1 MDFFKSILAEP
12 DPDPASP
19 PPEQEPE
26 SESEPAGS
34 ASSAPAAPAPAS
46 TGGGG
51 GWGFGGLLK
60 TLTSQ
65 SETVLEAYRRDL
77 AEFGTGLRR
86 ETEVL
91 RDAAARAA
99 RDLPSS
105 AHALDGLADIVAQGK
120 DALSQVAAAA
130 AAPVSAHSDGGESEQ
145 SSASGAHVRYSRFE
159 AQLRALQADPATFT
173 ADPEDAV
180 DFADWSK
187 GFSLDERKDEI
198 EALCY
203 DSDALEAM
211 ADRLVPGTVESD
223 VFWARYFYRV
233 HKLKQQEDARAK
245 LVQRVIA
252 QEEDEDLSWEVDDED
267 EEEEEPKEDA
277 KEPVATQ
284 EPIKEEAKHE
294 VEAKE
299 NERVVEERKVKAM
312 EEPAALE
319 EEQKNADE
327 PQPVVLDSS
336 LAVVDEKD
344 DQKNADE
351 PQPVVFGSSLVIVDE
366 EENEGHSK
374 SNVAESGDKKEAAKH
389 ETSDSS
395 KDSDYS
401 IVSRQRTME
410 EEDLEWDEI
419 EDLGEHEEKKGCTH
433 DSSPALKEELR
444 KRLSVAE
451 DDEDLSW
458 DIEDDDDKMTEAPF
472 LPRERLFKQQH
483 HFQNLTKHTYLKGR
497 YDVVTSVA
505 IPLALAATSM
515 FMIGRGVYNM
525 SHGIGKKE

>member
-12 DPDPASP
+12 DPDPPSP
-19 PPEQEPE
+19 PPEREPE
-26 SESEPAGS
+26 SAPAGS
-34 ASSAPAAPAPAS
+34 APSAPAASAPA
-46 TGGGG
+46 GGGG

-65 SETVLEAYRRDL
+65 SETVLETYRRDL

-91 RDAAARAA
+91 REAAARAA

-130 AAPVSAHSDGGESEQ
+130 AAPVSAHSDGVESEQ
-145 SSASGAHVRYSRFE
+145 SSAAGAQVRYSRFE

-173 ADPEDAV
+173 ADPEDAE
-180 DFADWSK
+180 DFAAWSK

-211 ADRLVPGTVESD
+211 VDRLVPDTVESE

-252 QEEDEDLSWEVDDED
+252 EEEDEDLSWEVDDED
-267 EEEEEPKEDA
+267 EEEQQKEDA
-277 KEPVATQ
+277 KEPVARQQ
-284 EPIKEEAKHE
+284 EATKEEVKHE

-299 NERVVEERKVKAM
+299 IERVL

-319 EEQKNADE
+319 GQQKNADE
-327 PQPVVLDSS
+327 PQPVVLGSS
-336 LAVVDEKD
+336 LVVVDEKEVP
-344 DQKNADE
+344 KNTDE
-351 PQPVVFGSSLVIVDE
+351 PQPTT
-366 EENEGHSK
+366 
-374 SNVAESGDKKEAAKH
+374 SG
-389 ETSDSS
+389 
-395 KDSDYS
+395 Y
-401 IVSRQRTME
+401 
-410 EEDLEWDEI
+410 W
-419 EDLGEHEEKKGCTH
+419 
-433 DSSPALKEELR
+433 
-444 KRLSVAE
+444 
-451 DDEDLSW
+451 
-458 DIEDDDDKMTEAPF
+458 
-472 LPRERLFKQQH
+472 
-483 HFQNLTKHTYLKGR
+483 
-497 YDVVTSVA
+497 
-505 IPLALAATSM
+505 
-515 FMIGRGVYNM
+515 
-525 SHGIGKKE
+525 

>member
-26 SESEPAGS
+26 PEPAGS
-34 ASSAPAAPAPAS
+34 ASSS
-46 TGGGG
+46 SGGGG

-91 RDAAARAA
+91 REAAARAA

-105 AHALDGLADIVAQGK
+105 AHALDGLADIVTQGK
-120 DALSQVAAAA
+120 DALSQAAAA
-130 AAPVSAHSDGGESEQ
+130 SAGPQASDGGGGDSDL

-173 ADPEDAV
+173 SDPEDAE
-180 DFADWSK
+180 DYAAWSE
-187 GFSLDERKDEI
+187 GFSLDEREEEI

-211 ADRLVPGTVESD
+211 ADRLVPDAVPRE

-252 QEEDEDLSWEVDDED
+252 QEEDADLSWEVDDE
-267 EEEEEPKEDA
+267 EEEEEEQHKDSTEELA
-277 KEPVATQ
+277 ERRQ
-284 EPIKEEAKHE
+284 ETIKEEVRQDVAD
-294 VEAKE
+294 KE
-299 NERVVEERKVKAM
+299 NGERVVEESRVEAV
-312 EEPAALE
+312 EEVPDLEKEEKNAAEPQPVVLGSSLVVVDKE
-319 EEQKNADE
+319 EERQNADE
-327 PQPVVLDSS
+327 PQPAVL
-336 LAVVDEKD
+336 
-344 DQKNADE
+344 
-351 PQPVVFGSSLVIVDE
+351 GSSLVVVGE
-366 EENEGHSK
+366 GENAEPSK
-374 SNVAESGDKKEAAKH
+374 SNVEELGDKKEGAKH

-395 KDSDYS
+395 KDSNYS
-401 IVSRQRTME
+401 IVSRQRTAE

-419 EDLGEHEEKKGCTH
+419 EDLGEHEEKKGGTH
-433 DSSPALKEELR
+433 TSSSALKEELR

-458 DIEDDDDKMTEAPF
+458 DIEDDDDNA
-472 LPRERLFKQQH
+472 
-483 HFQNLTKHTYLKGR
+483 
-497 YDVVTSVA
+497 
-505 IPLALAATSM
+505 
-515 FMIGRGVYNM
+515 
-525 SHGIGKKE
+525 

>member
-19 PPEQEPE
+19 PPEAEPE
-26 SESEPAGS
+26 TGPAGS
-34 ASSAPAAPAPAS
+34 APSPPAAPAA
-46 TGGGG
+46 GGGG

-91 RDAAARAA
+91 REAAARAA

-130 AAPVSAHSDGGESEQ
+130 AAPTSASTHSDGGDSEP
-145 SSASGAHVRYSRFE
+145 SSAPGQLRYNRFE
-159 AQLRALQADPATFT
+159 AQLRTLQADPATFT
-173 ADPEDAV
+173 ADPEDAE
-180 DFADWSK
+180 DFAAWSK
-187 GFSLDERKDEI
+187 GFSLDERKGEI

-203 DSDALEAM
+203 ESDALEAM
-211 ADRLVPGTVESD
+211 ADRLVPDTVESE

-233 HKLKQQEDARAK
+233 HKLKQQEDARAM
-245 LVQRVIA
+245 LVKRVIA

-267 EEEEEPKEDA
+267 EEEQQKEDA
-277 KEPVATQ
+277 KELPARQ
-284 EPIKEEAKHE
+284 EPIKEEIKHE
-294 VEAKE
+294 VVEKE
-299 NERVVEERKVKAM
+299 NERMVEEHKVEAV
-312 EEPAALE
+312 EGASALE
-319 EEQKNADE
+319 KEQKNADG
-327 PQPVVLDSS
+327 PQPVVFGSS
-336 LAVVDEKD
+336 MVVVDEEEKD
-344 DQKNADE
+344 DLEKQQKNADA
-351 PQPVVFGSSLVIVDE
+351 PQPVVFGSSLVVVDE
-366 EENEGHSK
+366 EEKEEPSK
-374 SNVAESGDKKEAAKH
+374 SNVEESGDKKEGAKH

-401 IVSRQRTME
+401 IVSRQRTTTE
-410 EEDLEWDEI
+410 DEDLEWDEI
-419 EDLGEHEEKKGCTH
+419 EDLGEHEEKDSTH
-433 DSSPALKEELR
+433 GSSPALKEDLR

-458 DIEDDDDKMTEAPF
+458 DIEDDDDKA
-472 LPRERLFKQQH
+472 
-483 HFQNLTKHTYLKGR
+483 
-497 YDVVTSVA
+497 
-505 IPLALAATSM
+505 
-515 FMIGRGVYNM
+515 
-525 SHGIGKKE
+525 

>member
-12 DPDPASP
+12 DPDPSSP
-19 PPEQEPE
+19 PPEQQEAE
-26 SESEPAGS
+26 SAPAGS
-34 ASSAPAAPAPAS
+34 ASSTPAASAPAGG
-46 TGGGG
+46 GGGG

-91 RDAAARAA
+91 REAAARAA

-120 DALSQVAAAA
+120 DAISQVAAAA
-130 AAPVSAHSDGGESEQ
+130 AATPVSDGGESEQ
-145 SSASGAHVRYSRFE
+145 SSASGAPVRYSRFE
-159 AQLRALQADPATFT
+159 AQLRALQADPSTFT
-173 ADPEDAV
+173 ADPEDAE
-180 DFADWSK
+180 DFAAWSK
-187 GFSLDERKDEI
+187 GFSLDERNDEI

-211 ADRLVPGTVESD
+211 VDRLVPGTVESE

-267 EEEEEPKEDA
+267 EEEQQKEDA
-277 KEPVATQ
+277 KELVPRQ
-284 EPIKEEAKHE
+284 EPTKEEVKHE
-294 VEAKE
+294 MEAKG
-299 NERVVEERKVKAM
+299 NESMVEERKIEAV

-319 EEQKNADE
+319 EEQKNAGE
-327 PQPVVLDSS
+327 PQPVVLGSS
-336 LAVVDEKD
+336 LVVVDED
-344 DQKNADE
+344 EEHKNDDE
-351 PQPVVFGSSLVIVDE
+351 PQPVVFGSSLVVVDE
-366 EENEGHSK
+366 GEKEGHSK
-374 SNVAESGDKKEAAKH
+374 SNVEESGDNKEAVKH
-389 ETSDSS
+389 EASDSS

-419 EDLGEHEEKKGCTH
+419 EDLGEHEEKKGSTH
-433 DSSPALKEELR
+433 ESSPALKEELR

-458 DIEDDDDKMTEAPF
+458 DIEDDDDK
-472 LPRERLFKQQH
+472 
-483 HFQNLTKHTYLKGR
+483 
-497 YDVVTSVA
+497 S
-505 IPLALAATSM
+505 
-515 FMIGRGVYNM
+515 
-525 SHGIGKKE
+525 

>member
-19 PPEQEPE
+19 PPEQEPD
-26 SESEPAGS
+26 S
-34 ASSAPAAPAPAS
+34 ASSTPAAPAPAPAG
-46 TGGGG
+46 GGGG

-86 ETEVL
+86 ETEVI
-91 RDAAARAA
+91 REAAARAA

-130 AAPVSAHSDGGESEQ
+130 AAPVSDGGESEL
-145 SSASGAHVRYSRFE
+145 SSASGAPVRYSRFE
-159 AQLRALQADPATFT
+159 AQLRALQADPTTFT
-173 ADPEDAV
+173 ADPEDAE
-180 DFADWSK
+180 DFAAWSK
-187 GFSLDERKDEI
+187 GFSLDERNDEI

-203 DSDALEAM
+203 DNDALEAM
-211 ADRLVPGTVESD
+211 VDRLVPGTVESE

-267 EEEEEPKEDA
+267 EEEEEDQQKEDA
-277 KEPVATQ
+277 KELVARK
-284 EPIKEEAKHE
+284 EPIKEEVKCE

-299 NERVVEERKVKAM
+299 NESVVEERKISAV

-319 EEQKNADE
+319 EEQKNAGE
-327 PQPVVLDSS
+327 PQPVVLGSS
-336 LAVVDEKD
+336 LVVVDGDEE
-344 DQKNADE
+344 QKNADE
-351 PQPVVFGSSLVIVDE
+351 RQPVVFGSSLVVVDE
-366 EENEGHSK
+366 EEKGGHSK
-374 SNVAESGDKKEAAKH
+374 SNVEESGDKKEAVKH
-389 ETSDSS
+389 EASDSS

-419 EDLGEHEEKKGCTH
+419 EDLGDHEEKRGSTLE
-433 DSSPALKEELR
+433 SSPALKEELR

-458 DIEDDDDKMTEAPF
+458 DIEDDDDK
-472 LPRERLFKQQH
+472 
-483 HFQNLTKHTYLKGR
+483 
-497 YDVVTSVA
+497 S
-505 IPLALAATSM
+505 
-515 FMIGRGVYNM
+515 
-525 SHGIGKKE
+525 

>member
-19 PPEQEPE
+19 PPEPEPE
-26 SESEPAGS
+26 PEPAGS
-34 ASSAPAAPAPAS
+34 AASSS
-46 TGGGG
+46 GGGGG

-91 RDAAARAA
+91 REAAARAA

-120 DALSQVAAAA
+120 EALSQAAAA
-130 AAPVSAHSDGGESEQ
+130 ASAGPQASDGGDSDP

-159 AQLRALQADPATFT
+159 AQLRALQADPATFMS
-173 ADPEDAV
+173 DPEDAE
-180 DFADWSK
+180 DFAAWSE
-187 GFSLDERKDEI
+187 GFSLDEREEEI

-211 ADRLVPGTVESD
+211 ADRLVPDAVPRQ

-252 QEEDEDLSWEVDDED
+252 QEEDEDLSWEVDDE
-267 EEEEEPKEDA
+267 EEEEEEQHKDSTEELA
-277 KEPVATQ
+277 ERRQ
-284 EPIKEEAKHE
+284 ETIKEEVRLDVAE
-294 VEAKE
+294 KE
-299 NERVVEERKVKAM
+299 NGERVVTEESRVEAVEEAPGVEKEQKKNAVEPQPVVLGSSLVVVDKEEER
-312 EEPAALE
+312 E
-319 EEQKNADE
+319 NADE
-327 PQPVVLDSS
+327 PQPAVLR
-336 LAVVDEKD
+336 
-344 DQKNADE
+344 
-351 PQPVVFGSSLVIVDE
+351 SSLVVVGE
-366 EENEGHSK
+366 GENTEPSK
-374 SNVAESGDKKEAAKH
+374 SNAEESGDKKEGAKH

-401 IVSRQRTME
+401 IVSRQRTAE

-419 EDLGEHEEKKGCTH
+419 EDLGEHEEKKGGTH
-433 DSSPALKEELR
+433 TSSPALKEELR

-458 DIEDDDDKMTEAPF
+458 DIEDDDDNA
-472 LPRERLFKQQH
+472 
-483 HFQNLTKHTYLKGR
+483 
-497 YDVVTSVA
+497 
-505 IPLALAATSM
+505 
-515 FMIGRGVYNM
+515 
-525 SHGIGKKE
+525 

>member
-1 MDFFKSILAEP
+1 LRRQSRLTNPSVHAKRKPKESEARANSPPRPAVRPVPLPSPVPAAKPTTNVSDPIQAAMDFFKSILAEP

-26 SESEPAGS
+26 PEPEPAGS
-34 ASSAPAAPAPAS
+34 ASSS
-46 TGGGG
+46 SGG

-91 RDAAARAA
+91 REAAARAA

-120 DALSQVAAAA
+120 EALSQAAAA
-130 AAPVSAHSDGGESEQ
+130 AGGGPQASDGGDSDP
-145 SSASGAHVRYSRFE
+145 SSASGTHVRYSRFE

-173 ADPEDAV
+173 SDPEDAE
-180 DFADWSK
+180 DFAAWSK
-187 GFSLDERKDEI
+187 GFILDEREEEI

-211 ADRLVPGTVESD
+211 ADRLVPDAVPRE
-223 VFWARYFYRV
+223 VFWPRYFYRV

-252 QEEDEDLSWEVDDED
+252 QEEDEDLSWEVDDD
-267 EEEEEPKEDA
+267 EEEEEEQQKDSTEELA
-277 KEPVATQ
+277 EQRQ
-284 EPIKEEAKHE
+284 EPIKEEVRQDMAE
-294 VEAKE
+294 KE
-299 NERVVEERKVKAM
+299 NVERIVEESGVETVEEAPGLVK
-312 EEPAALE
+312 EE
-319 EEQKNADE
+319 KNAAE
-327 PQPVVLDSS
+327 PQPIVL
-336 LAVVDEKD
+336 
-344 DQKNADE
+344 
-351 PQPVVFGSSLVIVDE
+351 GSSLVVVDKE
-366 EENEGHSK
+366 EEREKAVLGSSFGVVGEGENAEPSK
-374 SNVAESGDKKEAAKH
+374 SNVEESGAKKEGAKH

-401 IVSRQRTME
+401 IVSRQRTAE

-419 EDLGEHEEKKGCTH
+419 EDLGEHEEKKGGIQT
-433 DSSPALKEELR
+433 SSPALKEELR
-444 KRLSVAE
+444 KRLSIAE

-458 DIEDDDDKMTEAPF
+458 DIEDDDDNA
-472 LPRERLFKQQH
+472 
-483 HFQNLTKHTYLKGR
+483 
-497 YDVVTSVA
+497 
-505 IPLALAATSM
+505 
-515 FMIGRGVYNM
+515 
-525 SHGIGKKE
+525 

>member
-19 PPEQEPE
+19 PPEQDP
-26 SESEPAGS
+26 EPAHAGS
-34 ASSAPAAPAPAS
+34 TSSAAPS
-46 TGGGG
+46 GGGG

-65 SETVLEAYRRDL
+65 SETVLETYRRDL
-77 AEFGTGLRR
+77 AEFSTGLRR

-91 RDAAARAA
+91 REAAARAA

-120 DALSQVAAAA
+120 DALSQVASAAAA
-130 AAPVSAHSDGGESEQ
+130 AAPVSGHSDGGESEQ

-173 ADPEDAV
+173 ADPEDAE
-180 DFADWSK
+180 DFAAWSK

-211 ADRLVPGTVESD
+211 VGRLVPGTVESEL
-223 VFWARYFYRV
+223 FWARYFYRV

-252 QEEDEDLSWEVDDED
+252 QEEDEDLSWEVDDDEDED
-267 EEEEEPKEDA
+267 EEEELQKEDVSELVA
-277 KEPVATQ
+277 RQEPV
-284 EPIKEEAKHE
+284 KEEVKHE
-294 VEAKE
+294 MEADE
-299 NERVVEERKVKAM
+299 NERVVEERKVEAV

-319 EEQKNADE
+319 EEQKDADE
-327 PQPVVLDSS
+327 PEPVVFGSS
-336 LAVVDEKD
+336 LVLVDEKEE
-344 DQKNADE
+344 QNNADE
-351 PQPVVFGSSLVIVDE
+351 PQPVVFGSSLVVVDE
-366 EENEGHSK
+366 EEKEGHSK
-374 SNVAESGDKKEAAKH
+374 SNLEESVGKKEAAKH
-389 ETSDSS
+389 DNSDSS

-419 EDLGEHEEKKGCTH
+419 EDLGDHEEKKGTTH
-433 DSSPALKEELR
+433 DTSPALKEELR

-458 DIEDDDDKMTEAPF
+458 DIEDDDDK
-472 LPRERLFKQQH
+472 
-483 HFQNLTKHTYLKGR
+483 
-497 YDVVTSVA
+497 S
-505 IPLALAATSM
+505 
-515 FMIGRGVYNM
+515 
-525 SHGIGKKE
+525 

>member
-19 PPEQEPE
+19 PPEVELEPE
-26 SESEPAGS
+26 SRPAGS
-34 ASSAPAAPAPAS
+34 ASSPPAAPTP
-46 TGGGG
+46 TGGGGG
-51 GWGFGGLLK
+51 GWGFGGLLR

-91 RDAAARAA
+91 REAAARAA

-120 DALSQVAAAA
+120 DALSQAAAA
-130 AAPVSAHSDGGESEQ
+130 AAAAHSDGGDSEPA
-145 SSASGAHVRYSRFE
+145 SASGAHVRYSRFE

-173 ADPEDAV
+173 SDPEDGE
-180 DFADWSK
+180 DFVAWRE
-187 GFSLDERKDEI
+187 GFSLEEREEEI

-211 ADRLVPGTVESD
+211 ADKLVPDAVERE
-223 VFWARYFYRV
+223 VFWARYFYRA

-245 LVQRVIA
+245 LVQRAIA
-252 QEEDEDLSWEVDDED
+252 QEEEEDLSWEVDDD
-267 EEEEEPKEDA
+267 DDTVVEENKP
-277 KEPVATQ
+277 
-284 EPIKEEAKHE
+284 EASE
-294 VEAKE
+294 KE
-299 NERVVEERKVKAM
+299 NERLVQESRSEAA
-312 EEPAALE
+312 EQGPALE
-319 EEQKNADE
+319 KEDSDADE
-327 PQPVVLDSS
+327 PQPVVLASS
-336 LAVVDEKD
+336 LVVVDEKGE
-344 DQKNADE
+344 QENADE
-351 PQPVVFGSSLVIVDE
+351 PQPVVFGSSLVVVSEDE
-366 EENEGHSK
+366 KEELSK
-374 SNVAESGDKKEAAKH
+374 PNVVEESSDKKEGAKH

-401 IVSRQRTME
+401 IVSRQRTTE

-419 EDLGEHEEKKGCTH
+419 EDLGEHEEKKDGGTH
-433 DSSPALKEELR
+433 GSSPALKELR

-458 DIEDDDDKMTEAPF
+458 DIEDDDDKA
-472 LPRERLFKQQH
+472 
-483 HFQNLTKHTYLKGR
+483 
-497 YDVVTSVA
+497 
-505 IPLALAATSM
+505 
-515 FMIGRGVYNM
+515 
-525 SHGIGKKE
+525 

>member
-12 DPDPASP
+12 DPDPSSP
-19 PPEQEPE
+19 PPEQEEPE
-26 SESEPAGS
+26 SAPAGS
-34 ASSAPAAPAPAS
+34 ASSTPAASAPAGGGG
-46 TGGGG
+46 GGGG

-91 RDAAARAA
+91 REAAARAA

-130 AAPVSAHSDGGESEQ
+130 AATPGSDGGESEQ
-145 SSASGAHVRYSRFE
+145 SSASGAPVRYSRFE

-173 ADPEDAV
+173 ADPEDAE
-180 DFADWSK
+180 DFAAWSK
-187 GFSLDERKDEI
+187 GFSLDERNDEI

-203 DSDALEAM
+203 DNDALEAM
-211 ADRLVPGTVESD
+211 VDRLVPGAVESD

-267 EEEEEPKEDA
+267 EEEEQQKEDA
-277 KEPVATQ
+277 KELVPRQ
-284 EPIKEEAKHE
+284 EPTKEEVKHE
-294 VEAKE
+294 IEAKE
-299 NERVVEERKVKAM
+299 NESMVEERKI
-312 EEPAALE
+312 EPTKE

-327 PQPVVLDSS
+327 PQPVVLGSS
-336 LAVVDEKD
+336 LVVVDED
-344 DQKNADE
+344 EEQKNDDE
-351 PQPVVFGSSLVIVDE
+351 PQPVVFGSSLVVVDE
-366 EENEGHSK
+366 EEKEEHSK
-374 SNVAESGDKKEAAKH
+374 SNVEESGDKKEAVKH
-389 ETSDSS
+389 EASDSS

-419 EDLGEHEEKKGCTH
+419 EDLGEHEEKKGSTH
-433 DSSPALKEELR
+433 ESSPALKEELR

-458 DIEDDDDKMTEAPF
+458 DIEDDDDK
-472 LPRERLFKQQH
+472 
-483 HFQNLTKHTYLKGR
+483 
-497 YDVVTSVA
+497 S
-505 IPLALAATSM
+505 
-515 FMIGRGVYNM
+515 
-525 SHGIGKKE
+525 

>member
-12 DPDPASP
+12 DPDPTSP
-19 PPEQEPE
+19 PPEQDPE
-26 SESEPAGS
+26 SAPAGS
-34 ASSAPAAPAPAS
+34 ASSAPAAPAPAG
-46 TGGGG
+46 GGGG

-65 SETVLEAYRRDL
+65 SETVLETYRRDL

-91 RDAAARAA
+91 REAAARAA

-145 SSASGAHVRYSRFE
+145 SSAAGAHVRYSRFE

-173 ADPEDAV
+173 ADPEDAE
-180 DFADWSK
+180 DFAAWSK
-187 GFSLDERKDEI
+187 GFSLDERKDDI

-211 ADRLVPGTVESD
+211 VDRLVPETVESE

-267 EEEEEPKEDA
+267 EEEEQQKEAA
-277 KEPVATQ
+277 KEPVARQQ
-284 EPIKEEAKHE
+284 EATKEVNHE

-299 NERVVEERKVKAM
+299 NERM
-312 EEPAALE
+312 LEEPATLE
-319 EEQKNADE
+319 GEHKNADE
-327 PQPVVLDSS
+327 PQPVVL
-336 LAVVDEKD
+336 
-344 DQKNADE
+344 
-351 PQPVVFGSSLVIVDE
+351 GSSLVVVDE
-366 EENEGHSK
+366 EEKEGHSK
-374 SNVAESGDKKEAAKH
+374 SNVEESGDKKEAAKH

-419 EDLGEHEEKKGCTH
+419 EDLGEHEEKKGSTH
-433 DSSPALKEELR
+433 DPSPALKEELR

-458 DIEDDDDKMTEAPF
+458 DIEDDDDK
-472 LPRERLFKQQH
+472 
-483 HFQNLTKHTYLKGR
+483 
-497 YDVVTSVA
+497 S
-505 IPLALAATSM
+505 
-515 FMIGRGVYNM
+515 
-525 SHGIGKKE
+525 

>member
-19 PPEQEPE
+19 PPEQDPE
-26 SESEPAGS
+26 SAPAGS
-34 ASSAPAAPAPAS
+34 ASSAPAAPAPAPA
-46 TGGGG
+46 GGGSG
-51 GWGFGGLLK
+51 GWGIGGLLK

-65 SETVLEAYRRDL
+65 SETVLETYRRDL

-91 RDAAARAA
+91 REAAARAA

-130 AAPVSAHSDGGESEQ
+130 AAPVSAPSDGGESEQ
-145 SSASGAHVRYSRFE
+145 SSAAGAHVRYSRFE

-173 ADPEDAV
+173 ADPEDAE
-180 DFADWSK
+180 DFAAWSK
-187 GFSLDERKDEI
+187 GFSLDERKDDI

-203 DSDALEAM
+203 DGDALEAM
-211 ADRLVPGTVESD
+211 VDRLVPETVESE

-267 EEEEEPKEDA
+267 EEEEQQKEAA
-277 KEPVATQ
+277 KEPVARQQ
-284 EPIKEEAKHE
+284 EAAKEVKHE

-299 NERVVEERKVKAM
+299 NERVL
-312 EEPAALE
+312 EEPATLE
-319 EEQKNADE
+319 GEHKNADE
-327 PQPVVLDSS
+327 PQPVV
-336 LAVVDEKD
+336 
-344 DQKNADE
+344 
-351 PQPVVFGSSLVIVDE
+351 VDE
-366 EENEGHSK
+366 EEKEGHSK
-374 SNVAESGDKKEAAKH
+374 SNVEESGDKKEAAKH

-419 EDLGEHEEKKGCTH
+419 EDLGEHEEKKGSTH
-433 DSSPALKEELR
+433 DPSPALKEELR

-458 DIEDDDDKMTEAPF
+458 DIEDDDDK
-472 LPRERLFKQQH
+472 
-483 HFQNLTKHTYLKGR
+483 
-497 YDVVTSVA
+497 S
-505 IPLALAATSM
+505 
-515 FMIGRGVYNM
+515 
-525 SHGIGKKE
+525 

>member
-19 PPEQEPE
+19 PLEQEPE
-26 SESEPAGS
+26 SGS
-34 ASSAPAAPAPAS
+34 ASPAPA
-46 TGGGG
+46 GGGG

-65 SETVLEAYRRDL
+65 SETVLETYRRDL

-91 RDAAARAA
+91 REAAARAA

-130 AAPVSAHSDGGESEQ
+130 AAPVSAHSDGVESEQ
-145 SSASGAHVRYSRFE
+145 SFAAGAQVRYSRFE

-173 ADPEDAV
+173 ADPEDAE
-180 DFADWSK
+180 DFAAWSE

-211 ADRLVPGTVESD
+211 VDRLVPDTVESE

-233 HKLKQQEDARAK
+233 HRLKQQDDARAK

-267 EEEEEPKEDA
+267 EEEEQEKEDA
-277 KEPVATQ
+277 KEPAARQQEAT
-284 EPIKEEAKHE
+284 KEEVKHE
-294 VEAKE
+294 VEAKG
-299 NERVVEERKVKAM
+299 NEKVLEES
-312 EEPAALE
+312 AALE
-319 EEQKNADE
+319 GEQTNADE
-327 PQPVVLDSS
+327 PQPAVLGSS
-336 LAVVDEKD
+336 LVVVDEEEP
-344 DQKNADE
+344 KNTDE
-351 PQPVVFGSSLVIVDE
+351 PQPVVFGSSLVVVDE
-366 EENEGHSK
+366 EEKEGHSK
-374 SNVAESGDKKEAAKH
+374 SNVEESGDKKEAAKH

-419 EDLGEHEEKKGCTH
+419 EDLGEHEEKKGSTH
-433 DSSPALKEELR
+433 DPSPAQKEELR

-458 DIEDDDDKMTEAPF
+458 DIEDDDDK
-472 LPRERLFKQQH
+472 
-483 HFQNLTKHTYLKGR
+483 
-497 YDVVTSVA
+497 S
-505 IPLALAATSM
+505 
-515 FMIGRGVYNM
+515 
-525 SHGIGKKE
+525 